1 MIMKSS
7 LSHPLFKFPTE
18 LWDLILSFIPNSLK
32 SFTTHSLLI
41 IFYQSEQQQSI
52 ISNNHL
58 FHSINLTSHSQL
70 KTLINSIQSTN
81 HDFKTLPRTFS
92 LKAWKLKDNHL
103 FINLLNQISK
113 NLRAIELNIGPLFG
127 PDQLEEVFENEKS
140 NLKVLSLRFN
150 QNVSKRSYEPFLKGA
165 YFDSTIDL
173 ISKWSAKSSSLRS
186 FSFIQDPA
194 PPPIKKKKMGEID
207 EGGIA
212 QPIIL
217 FRFETLKTFTS
228 SSIGNRIEDLRIRI
242 PNRNLLP
249 SLTQKLNNPSSKRL
263 SRLKTLD
270 LSTTSL
276 NHQSVLTILRNYP
289 SIEHLIL
296 DRTHLIVPVRFD
308 ADQERVT
315 ETLKNIG
322 MSVATVGISRALDAN
337 RAWREV
343 VEKIQV
349 QRNLI
354 LMQHDRNRDQLRDS
368 SHGNALS
375 SGSSSGLNS
384 RRNHTRVK
392 KPGRSAFASGPMKQ
406 ARLTSEPFPSVSQ
419 LTKTSIEI
427 QETILPTKIVII
439 PSKPK
444 LKTLSVGTSKVT
456 QEVRNQWKEWF
467 EESYRDG
474 IEKYIKNV
482 YEKIYEF
489 ERNLEL
495 WNSKKNKEEEENEER
510 TKPLLLKFDDEDQ
523 SIDSN
528 ETEKSRFSQPILE
541 FLNQFNLRITSIEE
555 ILKDLQPIEIRLDT
569 QTLNIP
575 IFCSIPD
582 CKRLGKVVWDTD
594 RREIDLIRIGQ
605 QLTKLKIEECVVE
618 DQEVGKVMDVQDHD
632 DDDDDELEK
641 EDGEHLVGCGHFINR
656 RIWDSEYW

>member
-1 MIMKSS
+1 MKTS
-7 LSHPLFKFPTE
+7 LEHPLFKFPTE
-18 LWDLILSFIPNSLK
+18 LWDLILSFIPNSFK
-32 SFTTHSLLI
+32 SITTHSLFI
-41 IFYQSEQQQSI
+41 IFYQKQQKQSI

-58 FHSINLTSHSQL
+58 FHSIVIKSHSQL
-70 KTLINSIQSTN
+70 RVLINSIQSDDT
-81 HDFKTLPRTFS
+81 FKTLPRTFS
-92 LKAWKLKDNHL
+92 LKAWRLKDNHL
-103 FINLLNQISK
+103 FINLLNSISY

-173 ISKWSAKSSSLRS
+173 LSKWSSKTTCLRS

-194 PPPIKKKKMGEID
+194 PPPIKKKKVGEID

-217 FRFETLKTFTS
+217 FRFESLKMFTS
-228 SSIGNRIEDLRIRI
+228 SSIGNQIEDLRIRI

-276 NHQSVLTILRNYP
+276 NHQSVLTILRTYP
-289 SIEHLIL
+289 SIEHLIC

-315 ETLKNIG
+315 ETLRNIG

-343 VEKIQV
+343 VEKVQL

-354 LMQHDRNRDQLRDS
+354 LMNHDSNRDHLRDS
-368 SHGNALS
+368 SQGGTLT
-375 SGSSSGLNS
+375 SGSSSGINS

-392 KPGRSAFASGPMKQ
+392 KPGRSAFASGPLKQ
-406 ARLTSEPFPSVSQ
+406 ATTSTPSPLSQPQ
-419 LTKTSIEI
+419 LTKILIDI
-427 QETILPTKIVII
+427 QDTILPTKIVII

-444 LKTLSVGTSKVT
+444 LKTLSCGTAKVT
-456 QEVRNQWKEWF
+456 KEVRRQWKEWF
-467 EESYRDG
+467 EEGYKEG
-474 IEKYIKNV
+474 IEKYVKNV
-482 YEKIYEF
+482 YEKIHEF

-495 WNSKKNKEEEENEER
+495 WNSKKKIEDEDEER
-510 TKPLLLKFDDEDQ
+510 SKPILLKFDDDLN
-523 SIDSN
+523 SDLN
-528 ETEKSRFSQPILE
+528 EIKNLKFSDPILE
-541 FLNQFNLRITSIEE
+541 FLDKFGLRISSVEE
-555 ILKDLQPIEIRLDT
+555 TLIDLQEIESQFDQRNLK
-569 QTLNIP
+569 IP

-582 CKRLGKVVWDTD
+582 CKSVGKVVWDTD
-594 RREIDLIRIGQ
+594 RREIDLIRIGEQ
-605 QLTKLKIEECVVE
+605 FAKLKIEKCVVE
-618 DQEVGKVMDVQDHD
+618 DKVEKVRDLEEDDHD
-632 DDDDDELEK
+632 EVEK
-641 EDGEHLVGCGHFINR
+641 EDGEHLLGCGHFVNR